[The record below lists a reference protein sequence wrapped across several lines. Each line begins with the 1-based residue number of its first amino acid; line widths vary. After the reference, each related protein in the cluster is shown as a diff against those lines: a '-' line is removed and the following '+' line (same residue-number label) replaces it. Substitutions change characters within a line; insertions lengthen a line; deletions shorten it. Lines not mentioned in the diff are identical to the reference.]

1 MWVVNVILIFAAI
14 AAVGWLVWNYG
25 GEIARA
31 FGVFFTGGQS
41 VLLVIGVLLLEAVK
55 AAMIAAVVGGVFGLI
70 FYVAH
75 APDPLPQ
82 GVGFSVASLT
92 FSLLMLKALWENIN
106 NLRWTMRH
114 EIRNRYRRR

>member
-1 MWVVNVILIFAAI
+1 MWVVNVILIFGAI
-14 AAVGWLVWNYG
+14 AVVSWAVWNYG

-31 FGVFFTGGQS
+31 FGVLFTGGQS

-55 AAMIAAVVGGVFGLI
+55 AAIIAALVGGVCYLI
-70 FYVAH
+70 FYVAK

-82 GVGFSVASLT
+82 GVGFSVASLV
-92 FSLLMLKALWENIN
+92 FFLLMLKALWENIN